1 MTTTF
6 SPSAAPAAPDR
17 RWRTRDIVIAAVIGV
32 AFGVVFWAWNIMYGG
47 AEPLFLAAPWARD
60 LMYGVWL
67 IPAVLAPLV
76 VRKPGAALFAEIVA
90 AGVSALLGSM
100 WGVDA
105 LLSGFLQ
112 GLGAEIV
119 FALTMYRLYT
129 VPVLVAAALGSAAFA
144 WVHDWVLY
152 YAATDPAI
160 QLLRGA
166 AMAVSAV
173 LFAAFGSRALARSL
187 RRAGVLEGFPG

>member
-6 SPSAAPAAPDR
+6 SPSAPTATPDR

-32 AFGVVFWAWNIMYGG
+32 SFGVVFAAWNLAYAG

-60 LMYGVWL
+60 LLYGVWL
-67 IPAVLAPLV
+67 VPAVLAPLII
-76 VRKPGAALFAEIVA
+76 RKPGAALFAEIVA
-90 AGVSALLGSM
+90 AGVSALLGSV

-112 GLGAEIV
+112 GLGAEVV
-119 FALTMYRLYT
+119 FALTMYRFYT
-129 VPVLVAAALGSAAFA
+129 VPVLIAAALGSATAA
-144 WVHDWVLY
+144 WLHDWALY

-160 QLLRGA
+160 QVLRGV

-173 LFAAFGSRALARSL
+173 VVVAFGSRALARSL
-187 RRAGVLEGFPG
+187 RRAGVLEGFPA